1 MLKIIALSAIGL
13 ACIAVG
19 MYFRAGLA
27 RRAVILRQM
36 TYVLDTVI
44 TLIKFERA
52 PLRDIFEKLK
62 TDSRLFELTFIPE
75 VGSGMDAGCS
85 FADSYTAAVA
95 RFTPPGLTAR
105 DRDIIGGIG
114 SVLGITGAEGQ
125 IASLS
130 VYAAE
135 LGEAAD
141 SARDNL
147 IRKSKLYSS
156 LGLLAGAF
164 IIILLL

>member
-1 MLKIIALSAIGL
+1 MLKIVALGLIGL
-13 ACIAVG
+13 ACISAG
-19 MYFRAGLA
+19 MYFRAALA

-44 TLIKFERA
+44 TLIKYESA
-52 PLRDIFEKLK
+52 PLRDIFGKLQS
-62 TDSRLFELTFIPE
+62 DSRLFELTFIPDV
-75 VGSGMDAGCS
+75 VGGMDAGES
-85 FADSYTAAVA
+85 FAESYTAAVSA
-95 RFTPPGLTAR
+95 YTPAGLTPR
-105 DRDIIGGIG
+105 DRDIIAGIG

-135 LGEAAD
+135 LQTAAD
-141 SARDNL
+141 SARENL
-147 IRKSKLYSS
+147 IKKSKLYSS

-164 IIILLL
+164 IIIILL